1 MSRSILT
8 LFLFFF
14 VVCYR
19 YLLWRNSR
27 IEINTRARSSG
38 YITFVGYIYL
48 YMLGDFGWVHRWLSF
63 QTGDMIRLI
72 VKLSFSK
79 RNSIIEKTQIS
90 FHFLLLFCKKKR
102 KYRKKIKRGSLRFIV
117 HSWNVGAGVSLFYER
132 IKYKETKEWS
142 ENEAVAG
149 GRALFSL
156 ANRWT
161 GCRAL
166 V

>member
-1 MSRSILT
+1 METRAIWADRFWLC
-8 LFLFFF
+8 FCFFF

-38 YITFVGYIYL
+38 
-48 YMLGDFGWVHRWLSF
+48 DFGWVHRWLSF
-63 QTGDMIRLI
+63 QTWDMIRLI

-102 KYRKKIKRGSLRFIV
+102 KYRKKIKRASLRFIV
-117 HSWNVGAGVSLFYER
+117 HSWNVGAGVSIFYER
-132 IKYKETKEWS
+132 IKHKETKEWS

-149 GRALFSL
+149 GHALFSL

-161 GCRAL
+161 GCRAQ